1 MKDEYIKFQKALRT
15 TLDFVFSL
23 HGNRTQE
30 DLDKDSKSIACSTS
44 INLVDQFLKYISL
57 GILQSEYD
65 NKYEFKTIKQI
76 EELAYNN
83 SKQKEKCRNYYI
95 YESTLHLALTYMSL
109 NDLVQKSKR
118 NISIWQNWERYY
130 LQYSGKEDYCNM
142 PNLYG
147 SPTCKTYASR
157 KAYDSKTEGGAEL
170 TYKRKY
176 QRRITKV
183 YCEDKTKKE

>member
-118 NISIWQNWERYY
+118 NISI
-130 LQYSGKEDYCNM
+130 
-142 PNLYG
+142 
-147 SPTCKTYASR
+147 
-157 KAYDSKTEGGAEL
+157 
-170 TYKRKY
+170 
-176 QRRITKV
+176 
-183 YCEDKTKKE
+183 